1 MLLIG
6 IEIFEAE
13 RVEAD
18 LKRAVEGFVGIVE
31 GVIIE
36 ELKESCFAVFVDL
49 FLALNEDLFGL
60 FK

>member
-6 IEIFEAE
+6 IEILEAE

-18 LKRAVEGFVGIVE
+18 LERAVEGFVGIVE
-31 GVIIE
+31 GIIIE
-36 ELKESCFAVFVDL
+36 ELEESCFAVFVDL

>member
-1 MLLIG
+1 LLLIG

-18 LKRAVEGFVGIVE
+18 LERAVEGFVGIVE
-31 GVIIE
+31 RVIIE
-36 ELKESCFAVFVDL
+36 ELEESCFAVFVDL